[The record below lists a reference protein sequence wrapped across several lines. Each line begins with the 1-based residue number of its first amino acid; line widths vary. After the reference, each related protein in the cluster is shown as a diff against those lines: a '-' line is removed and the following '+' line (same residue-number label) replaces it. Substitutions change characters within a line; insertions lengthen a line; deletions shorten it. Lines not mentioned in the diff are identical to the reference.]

1 MHPVPRSAG
10 HCSLCG
16 NAGGTVEN
24 LKERLLVL
32 EAQRKGIFL
41 MERRPMG
48 EGAAKGDKA
57 LPTPIQGLGIPL
69 RKVAQ

>member
-1 MHPVPRSAG
+1 M
-10 HCSLCG
+10 
-16 NAGGTVEN
+16 EN
-24 LKERLLVL
+24 LKERLLIL

-48 EGAAKGDKA
+48 EGSAKGNKA
-57 LPTPIQGLGIPL
+57 LPTPTQGLGIQL